1 MINHA
6 DDAVIRTHQLRKVYA
21 GAPAFGPPGA
31 RPGGPPG
38 GRPAGPVASQV
49 SGGVNG
55 APTKPRDAAVDSLD
69 LEVGRGEIFGLLGP
83 NGAGKS
89 TTIGMLTTRIVPTSG
104 TAMVAGIDVIAHP
117 AATKQHIGVVTQ
129 TNTLDRALTVR
140 ENLVFHGRYFGMPN
154 KQARAEADRLLE
166 VFRLGDK
173 SDVGVQTLSGG
184 LAQRLMVARSI
195 MHRPSV
201 LFLDEPT
208 AGLDPQTRLSLWE
221 LIRELN
227 AGGQTVL
234 LTTHYMEEAD
244 ELCGRLAIMDHGR
257 ILALDTPD
265 GLKRSVDADTVVTIT
280 AAGDAGGL
288 ATALASGDG
297 VVKAEAT
304 PRGVEVH
311 MRAAPGIVP
320 RLMTSAADAGFEV
333 TDVSVAEPSLETVFI
348 QLTGKDLRD

>member
-1 MINHA
+1 MTDA
-6 DDAVIRTHQLRKVYA
+6 PTSADAVIATRQLRKVYA
-21 GAPAFGPPGA
+21 GAPAFGPPGG
-31 RPGGPPG
+31 RPPG
-38 GRPAGPVASQV
+38 GGSPGGASP
-49 SGGVNG
+49 GGGG
-55 APTKPRDAAVDSLD
+55 APKHRDAAVDSLD
-69 LEVGRGEIFGLLGP
+69 LEVTRGEIFGLLGP

-89 TTIGMLTTRIVPTSG
+89 TTIGMLTTRIIPTSG
-104 TAMVAGIDVIAHP
+104 SAIVAGVDVIGNP

-140 ENLVFHGRYFGMPN
+140 ENLIFHGRYFGMTN
-154 KQARAEADRLLE
+154 KRAKVESDRLLD
-166 VFRLGDK
+166 VFRLADK
-173 SDVGVQTLSGG
+173 SSVGVQTLSGG

-227 AGGQTVL
+227 RDGQTVL

-280 AAGDAGGL
+280 AAGDAGALAKAL
-288 ATALASGDG
+288 ATAAD

-311 MRAAPGIVP
+311 MHGGHGIVP
-320 RLMTSAADAGFEV
+320 RLMTTASEAGFEV
-333 TDVSVAEPSLETVFI
+333 SDVSVAEPSLETVFI